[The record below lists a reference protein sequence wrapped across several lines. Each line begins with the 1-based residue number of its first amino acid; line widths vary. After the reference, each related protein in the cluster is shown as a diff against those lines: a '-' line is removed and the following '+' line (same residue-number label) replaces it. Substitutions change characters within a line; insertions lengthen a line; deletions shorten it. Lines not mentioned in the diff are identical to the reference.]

1 MISKREIK
9 RSLGVMVN
17 SSDPADVEIINKS
30 DATGVP
36 KEMGSNSGGRMNL
49 VSFLKSVHITI
60 NDSVS
65 LETCFRK
72 VVKMVPSGMGNTS
85 ISCSRIKFDDMV
97 FQSGNFE
104 ISDSIHTSDII
115 VEGRSH
121 GNFEVYFQNDS
132 NEKGNR
138 FLIEEEIAVI
148 DCISDMLGSFA
159 EHILVAKDL
168 DIFRNLA
175 DTSKY
180 GIAIVDINGT
190 ILYLNEAFATMHG
203 YSPEEVPGSHFFMF
217 YDDEQ
222 VPRLKYLFAR
232 VLSEGH
238 FKQEE
243 VWHTRKNG
251 SIFPAMLDCNVIL
264 DKDNV
269 PSHLSVM
276 IHDISETK
284 RAEDNLRRAKALEEA
299 ANCSKSEFLANV
311 SHELRTPLNSI
322 IGFSEILLDCR
333 CGDLND
339 VQRRYLQN
347 VSKNGNHLSE
357 IINDILE
364 ISMIEAGKEEVLFE
378 KFSISSVII
387 GVKDSLMHSILEK
400 GVSLSYDPDPCLPQI
415 NADKAKFKHIIY
427 NLLSNAVKF
436 TSEGGTVMVDTSIL
450 GEMVHITIKDDGIGI
465 PKEQLPHLY
474 EKFYQVDGSTKRLY
488 SGTGLG
494 LALTKKLVVL
504 HEGQMWVESEK
515 GEGTTVHVM
524 LPL

>member
-1 MISKREIK
+1 F
-9 RSLGVMVN
+9 
-17 SSDPADVEIINKS
+17 P
-30 DATGVP
+30 
-36 KEMGSNSGGRMNL
+36 
-49 VSFLKSVHITI
+49 
-60 NDSVS
+60 
-65 LETCFRK
+65 
-72 VVKMVPSGMGNTS
+72 
-85 ISCSRIKFDDMV
+85 
-97 FQSGNFE
+97 
-104 ISDSIHTSDII
+104 
-115 VEGRSH
+115 
-121 GNFEVYFQNDS
+121 
-132 NEKGNR
+132 
-138 FLIEEEIAVI
+138 IEEEVSVI

-168 DIFRNLA
+168 NIFRNLA
-175 DTSKY
+175 DTAKY
-180 GIAIVDINGT
+180 GIAIVDMNGT
-190 ILYLNEAFATMHG
+190 ILYFNEAFATMHG
-203 YSPEEVPGSHFFMF
+203 YSPEEVSGTHFFMF
-217 YDDEQ
+217 YNDEQ
-222 VPRLKYLFAR
+222 VPRLKYLFDR

-264 DKDNV
+264 DNEDV

-276 IHDISETK
+276 MHDISETK

-378 KFSISSVII
+378 KFSIPSVIME
-387 GVKDSLMHSILEK
+387 VKDSIMHSILEK
-400 GVSLSYDPDPCLPQI
+400 SVSFSYDPVSDLPHI
-415 NADKAKFKHIIY
+415 NADKVKFKHIIY

-494 LALTKKLVVL
+494 LALTKKLVGL
-504 HEGQMWVESEK
+504 HEGQMWVESEE

-524 LPL
+524 LPI